1 MKSMRLSEIIE
12 ATGGVPQPVAGDDPV
27 ATGICTDSRTLRPGE
42 LFIPLVGEH
51 HDGHDFISAAFEQG
65 AVASLSSREDS
76 LEPGRRL
83 VKVADTLGALEDL
96 ALHNR
101 RELSF
106 AVVAITGSVGKT
118 TTKEF
123 LRSILGT
130 EFTVAAAPKSFN
142 NRLGVALTLLEADED
157 TEHLVVEMG
166 TSAKG
171 ELSYLSSRV
180 RPERIL
186 ITTVAEAHLE
196 GLETIDGV
204 IEAKAEILDGL
215 AAGGQVYLNPGVP
228 GYEVFCSRLDQE
240 PRTFGSPEAGFPLE
254 KGLRAESS
262 RAGHLF
268 RVSEEEYTLELPGEH
283 NVVNASGAIAVALDL
298 GLSPASIRRG
308 LALCSLPPGRFNVQT
323 GGDAVFVDDSY
334 NANPCSMEAA
344 FGAFADLCGDSV
356 EGRNIAVLG
365 EMRELGESSRHYHEE
380 LGRSLAGFAMN
391 ILVTTGGDSRH
402 LSEAFVE
409 ELQSLGRAEET
420 TTVHFEDLRAAKGYL
435 AAEIKPGDRILF
447 KASNAVGLGPL
458 AEELRVTAMQAERE
472 TTICLN
478 TSSD

>member
-12 ATGGVPQPVAGDDPV
+12 VAGGNPQAVAGDDPV
-27 ATGICTDSRTLRPGE
+27 VSGICTDSRALRPGE

-76 LEPGRRL
+76 LEPGWRI
-83 VKVADTLGALEDL
+83 VKVADTLDALEAL
-96 ALHNR
+96 SLHNR
-101 RELSF
+101 KELPF
-106 AVVAITGSVGKT
+106 TVTAITGSVGKT

-123 LRSILGT
+123 LRNILGA
-130 EFTVAAAPKSFN
+130 EFAVAAAPKSFN
-142 NRLGVALTLLEADED
+142 NRLGVALTLLEADEN

-166 TSAKG
+166 TSGKG
-171 ELSYLSSRV
+171 ELSYLSGRV

-215 AAGGQVYLNPGVP
+215 ADDGQVYLNPGVP
-228 GYEVFCSRLDQE
+228 GYDVFCSRLEEE
-240 PRTFGSPEAGFPLE
+240 PRTFGSPAADFPLE
-254 KGLRAESS
+254 KDLPPAPSG
-262 RAGHLF
+262 AGQLF
-268 RVSEEEYTLELPGEH
+268 KVSEEEYTLELPGEH
-283 NVVNASGAIAVALDL
+283 NVVNASGAIALALDL

-323 GGDAVFVDDSY
+323 GGDTVFVDDSY

-344 FGAFADLCGDSV
+344 FGAFADLCEGAV

-365 EMRELGESSRHYHEE
+365 EMRELGESSRHCHEE

-391 ILVTTGGDSRH
+391 ILVTIGGDSRH

-409 ELQSLGRAEET
+409 ELQSLGRAAET

-435 AAEIKPGDRILF
+435 EAEIKPGDRVLF
-447 KASNAVGLGPL
+447 KASNAVGLGRL
-458 AEELRVTAMQAERE
+458 AQELRETAMQAERE

>member
-1 MKSMRLSEIIE
+1 MKSMRLSEIID
-12 ATGGVPQPVAGDDPV
+12 ATGGSLQSAPGDDPAV
-27 ATGICTDSRTLRPGE
+27 SGICTDSRTLRPGE
-42 LFIPLVGEH
+42 LFVPLVGEH

-76 LEPGRRL
+76 LEPGGRL
-83 VKVADTLGALEDL
+83 VKVSDTLDALEDL
-96 ALHNR
+96 ALHHR
-101 RELSF
+101 KELPF

-123 LRSILGT
+123 LRSILGA
-130 EFTVAAAPKSFN
+130 EFRVAAAPKSFN

-166 TSAKG
+166 TSGKG
-171 ELSYLSSRV
+171 ELSYLSGRV

-196 GLETIDGV
+196 GLETIAGV

-215 AAGGQVYLNPGVP
+215 ADGGQVYLNPGIP
-228 GYEVFCSRLDQE
+228 GYEVFCSRLDEE
-240 PRTFGSPEAGFPLE
+240 PRTFGSPAADFPLE
-254 KGLRAESS
+254 KDLA
-262 RAGHLF
+262 AGPGGPGRLF
-268 RVSEEEYTLELPGEH
+268 RVSDEEYSLELPGEH

-298 GLSPASIRRG
+298 GMSSGSIRRG

-323 GGDAVFVDDSY
+323 GGDAVFIDDSY

-344 FGAFADLCGDSV
+344 FGTFADLCGDSV

-365 EMRELGESSRHYHEE
+365 EMRELGESSRHHHEE
-380 LGRSLAGFAMN
+380 VGRSLAGFDMN

-435 AAEIKPGDRILF
+435 AAEIKPGDRVLF
-447 KASNAVGLGPL
+447 KASNAVGLGRL
-458 AEELRVTAMQAERE
+458 AKELRETAREAQRE
-472 TTICLN
+472 TSICLN